1 LDCIKN
7 YFWIIRSGKLVD
19 YTVYKSFSNYA
30 TKIKWEV
37 VEVQKEMYAGVGR
50 SCNLTCIRKLVVLLR
65 SSHIE
70 YLLWEDTGLKFFK
83 TVAHN
88 EKPTC

>member
-1 LDCIKN
+1 
-7 YFWIIRSGKLVD
+7 
-19 YTVYKSFSNYA
+19 
-30 TKIKWEV
+30 
-37 VEVQKEMYAGVGR
+37 MYAGVGR